1 MIFKNKLEYYKSLDE
16 MPIANWFKI
25 QQTNDLKYMLV
36 KTRKVSTKEVS
47 ELEKGLKTL
56 SNEYIDTF
64 GISDEYRKILELS
77 RDIEVLKID
86 FILTQDRSLLTMI
99 EIKKDQ
105 LKAISKNKN
114 KSDVHK
120 LKMYADKYMGFSINT
135 KEVSVKEFYTIIE
148 SLKEESQQKNSH
160 E

>member
-36 KTRKVSTKEVS
+36 KTRKSKHKGSIRAWKGTK
-47 ELEKGLKTL
+47 KL

-64 GISDEYRKILELS
+64 GISDEHRQILELS

-105 LKAISKNKN
+105 LKAISKKQQQIW
-114 KSDVHK
+114 
-120 LKMYADKYMGFSINT
+120 LK
-135 KEVSVKEFYTIIE
+135 
-148 SLKEESQQKNSH
+148 
-160 E
+160 

>member
-47 ELEKGLKTL
+47 ELEKGLKKL

-64 GISDEYRKILELS
+64 GISDEYRQILELS

-105 LKAISKNKN
+105 LKAISKSNN
-114 KSDVHK
+114 KSDLNK
-120 LKMYADKYMGFSINT
+120 LKMHVNKFMGYSVDMNKT
-135 KEVSVKEFYTIIE
+135 SVKEFYTYLE
-148 SLKEESQQKNSH
+148 GLKEEAKQRSSN

>member
-36 KTRKVSTKEVS
+36 KTRKVSTKEIE
-47 ELEKGLKTL
+47 ELEKGLKKL

-64 GISDEYRKILELS
+64 GISDEYRQILELS

-86 FILTQDRSLLTMI
+86 FILTHDRSLLTMI

-105 LKAISKNKN
+105 LKAISKSNN
-114 KSDVHK
+114 KSDLNK
-120 LKMYADKYMGFSINT
+120 LKMHVNKFMGYSVDINKT
-135 KEVSVKEFYTIIE
+135 SVKEFYTYLE
-148 SLKEESQQKNSH
+148 GLKEEAKQRSSN

>member
-1 MIFKNKLEYYKSLDE
+1 MIFNKLEYYKSLDE
-16 MPIANWFKI
+16 MPVYNWFKI

-36 KTRKVSTKEVS
+36 KTRKVSTKEIE
-47 ELEKGLKTL
+47 ELEKGLKKL
-56 SNEYIDTF
+56 SSEYIDTF
-64 GISDEYRKILELS
+64 GISDEYRQILELS

-105 LKAISKNKN
+105 LKAISQNKN

-120 LKMYADKYMGFSINT
+120 LKMHADKYMGFSINT
-135 KEVSVKEFYTIIE
+135 KETSVKEFYTIIE
-148 SLKEESQQKNSH
+148 SLKEEVQQKQGN